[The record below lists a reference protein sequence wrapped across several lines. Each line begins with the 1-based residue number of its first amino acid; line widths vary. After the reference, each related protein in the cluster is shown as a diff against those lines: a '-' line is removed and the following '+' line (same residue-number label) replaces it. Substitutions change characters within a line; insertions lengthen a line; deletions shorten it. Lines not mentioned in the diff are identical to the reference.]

1 MNMHRSAARRNG
13 RRATSATR
21 PRPNTDTRRRTI
33 TREVPGRGR
42 VAITGPG
49 AVEFLRA
56 LDTGDA

>member
-1 MNMHRSAARRNG
+1 MNMHRSARGRNG

-21 PRPNTDTRRRTI
+21 PRPNNEARRTI

-42 VAITGPG
+42 VRITGPG

-56 LDTGDA
+56 LDAGDA

>member
-1 MNMHRSAARRNG
+1 MTVHRSAARRNG

-21 PRPNTDTRRRTI
+21 PRPNNEARRSI

-42 VAITGPG
+42 VTIAGPG